1 MDWHLNSDKHQ
12 RNTANSEHLQP
23 AKHSAY
29 VISLR
34 LTTDIRGRSYRK
46 LHFKDE
52 KAGKKGSVTSMSHS
66 C

>member
-12 RNTANSEHLQP
+12 RNKANIEHLEP

-29 VISLR
+29 IISLR
-34 LTTDIRGRSYRK
+34 LATAIRSRAYCK

-52 KAGKKGSVTSMSHS
+52 KAGKKG
-66 C
+66 